1 MLRNRLVTT
10 ARSLLERLE
19 RKVRSAREPAVAPT
33 PAVAPAPE
41 PQPEVKPKP
50 VNWEL
55 RSQGD
60 LVDHI
65 IGHYHEGLR
74 RDLPILIATSRTVVR
89 DNKGHAENPGELTD
103 LLEALANDL
112 ESHMLKEERML
123 FPQLRTG
130 QRGGP
135 VDMPIRMMEREH
147 EGHDES
153 LAQIR
158 AATRELTAPADAS
171 DAWRKLYADIA
182 ALEAALREHIYL
194 ENNVLFARAMGGE
207 Y

>member
-10 ARSLLERLE
+10 ARSLLGRLE
-19 RKVRSAREPAVAPT
+19 QKVRAVRETPAATPPPSTPPPREEPARA
-33 PAVAPAPE
+33 
-41 PQPEVKPKP
+41 PKP

-55 RSQGD
+55 RSQGEI
-60 LVDHI
+60 VDHI
-65 IGHYHEGLR
+65 ISHYHEGLR
-74 RDLPILIATSRTVVR
+74 RDLPVLVDAARSVVR
-89 DNKGHAENPGELTD
+89 AHQGHAENPRELPD

-112 ESHMLKEERML
+112 ESHMQKEERVL

-158 AATRELTAPADAS
+158 AATRELVAPPDAS
-171 DAWRKLYADIA
+171 DAWRKLYADLVG
-182 ALEAALREHIYL
+182 LEAALREHIYL

>member
-1 MLRNRLVTT
+1 MLRNLLVTK
-10 ARSLLERLE
+10 ARSLLGRLE
-19 RKVRSAREPAVAPT
+19 QRVRAARET
-33 PAVAPAPE
+33 PAAAPVRDDAPVRE
-41 PQPEVKPKP
+41 EVPVKEKP

-55 RSQGD
+55 RSQAEI
-60 LVDHI
+60 VDHI

-74 RDLPILIATSRTVVR
+74 RDLPLLIEASRGVVR
-89 DNKGHAENPGELTD
+89 DNKGHAENPRELPD
-103 LLEALANDL
+103 LLETLANEL
-112 ESHMLKEERML
+112 ESHMLKEERVL

-130 QRGGP
+130 QRGGS

-153 LAQIR
+153 LSHIR
-158 AATRELTAPADAS
+158 GATRELTAPADAS
-171 DAWRKLYADIA
+171 DAWRTLYADIR
-182 ALEAALREHIYL
+182 ALETALREHIYL